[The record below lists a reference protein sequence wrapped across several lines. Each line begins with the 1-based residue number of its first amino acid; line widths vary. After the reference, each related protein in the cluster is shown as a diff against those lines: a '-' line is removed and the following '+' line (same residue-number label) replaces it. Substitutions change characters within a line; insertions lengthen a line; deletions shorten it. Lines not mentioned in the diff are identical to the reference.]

1 MNTVVL
7 VGRLG
12 QDPEIKYFES
22 GAVKATVSVAVDR
35 GFKENKTTDWF
46 RVEAWARLAEIV
58 GEYMKKGTLVSITG
72 TMEVQRWTD
81 QSGNERE
88 MPIIRAENIQM
99 EGSKRENDQSAG
111 QMAGST
117 AGF

>member
-1 MNTVVL
+1 MNTVVI

-22 GAVKATVSVAVDR
+22 GAVKATISVAVDR
-35 GFKENKTTDWF
+35 GFKENKVTDWF

-99 EGSKRENDQSAG
+99 EGGKRDNESASP
-111 QMAGST
+111 MSAAGN
-117 AGF
+117 AF

>member
-1 MNTVVL
+1 MNTVVI

-22 GAVKATVSVAVDR
+22 GAVKATISVAVDR
-35 GFKENKTTDWF
+35 GFKENKVTDWF

-72 TMEVQRWTD
+72 TLEVQRWTD

-99 EGSKRENDQSAG
+99 EGGKRENETASQMSA
-111 QMAGST
+111 AGS
-117 AGF
+117 AF